1 MRSGMQTNRE
11 LYSFVADL
19 AARHR
24 VGQRSL
30 ESYLHAMWGLASGQ
44 ASRAHW
50 PLDEFAELLAASFV
64 APEPSFDGRWLEPP
78 PESASGFDRWQHAIV
93 RQVVDLREMGEAGL
107 LTSELRYYG
116 LDAPR
121 GGRWY
126 NLDTCSYLES
136 ATAGTFGGL
145 MPDDDSQFTR
155 LDWDRF
161 AAFLLAG
168 ASYE

>member
-1 MRSGMQTNRE
+1 MHTNRE

-19 AARHR
+19 AGHHR

-30 ESYLHAMWGLASGQ
+30 ESYLHAMWGLAGAH
-44 ASRAHW
+44 ASRTHW

-64 APEPSFDGRWLEPP
+64 APVPSLDERWLESPS
-78 PESASGFDRWQHAIV
+78 ESASSFDRWQHAIV
-93 RQVVDLREMGEAGL
+93 RQVVDLRELGAAGL
-107 LTSELRYYG
+107 LTSDLRYYG

-121 GGRWY
+121 GGRWF

-145 MPDDDSQFTR
+145 MPDDDSEFTT

-161 AAFLLAG
+161 VAFLIAG

>member
-1 MRSGMQTNRE
+1 MQTNRE
-11 LYSFVADL
+11 LYSFVAEL

-30 ESYLHAMWGLASGQ
+30 ESYLQAMWGLAR
-44 ASRAHW
+44 AHPSRAHW
-50 PLDEFAELLAASFV
+50 SLAEFEELLAASFV
-64 APEPSFDGRWLEPP
+64 EPAPSVDERWLEPP
-78 PESASGFDRWQHAIV
+78 PESASSFDRWQHAIV

-107 LTSELRYYG
+107 LISELRYYG

-126 NLDTCSYLES
+126 NFDTCSYLES

-145 MPDDDSQFTR
+145 MPDDDSEFTT

-161 AAFLLAG
+161 VEFLVAG